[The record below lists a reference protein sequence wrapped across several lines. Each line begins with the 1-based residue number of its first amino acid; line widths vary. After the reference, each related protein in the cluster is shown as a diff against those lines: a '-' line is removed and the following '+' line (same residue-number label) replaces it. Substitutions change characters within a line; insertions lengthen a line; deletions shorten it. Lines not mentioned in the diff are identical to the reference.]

1 MSPLYYITALAV
13 ALVLLFSAHTVS
25 STYEA
30 ASRYESATEQTD
42 TKLKTALE
50 WLSFGL
56 YRGAREKAEAVD
68 DLMATAAYHQRR
80 VLWSAWLLLA
90 VSALFLFATWA
101 RTSRASRA
109 GDGSLRPLAGR
120 LIGVSAVFLL
130 VGLVA
135 PILTV
140 VAQKEVTLLGKVV
153 FQYETRSIIGTAED
167 LLIGGNA
174 PVAALL
180 FFFSAV
186 IPVAKLLMSFV
197 ALSPAAAGIRRA
209 ALRTIRLIGKWSM
222 TDVFVVA
229 ILLAFLSTES
239 KSFTDAKLGPGLYF
253 FAGYGL
259 LSLLGGQLLLREY
272 PDGDAASR

>member
-13 ALVLLFSAHTVS
+13 ALVLLFSAHAVS

-30 ASRYESATEQTD
+30 ASRYETATEQAD

-80 VLWSAWLLLA
+80 VTWSAWLLLA
-90 VSALFLFATWA
+90 VSALFLIATWV
-101 RTSRASRA
+101 RTRRP
-109 GDGSLRPLAGR
+109 GEGSLGPLAGR

-135 PILTV
+135 PILTI

-167 LLIGGNA
+167 LLTGGNA

-186 IPVAKLLMSFV
+186 IPVAKLLLSFV
-197 ALSPAAAGIRRA
+197 ALSPAAAGLRRVV
-209 ALRTIRLIGKWSM
+209 LRTIRMIGKWSM

-259 LSLLGGQLLLREY
+259 LSLLGGQLLLREFS
-272 PDGDAASR
+272 GDETKHR